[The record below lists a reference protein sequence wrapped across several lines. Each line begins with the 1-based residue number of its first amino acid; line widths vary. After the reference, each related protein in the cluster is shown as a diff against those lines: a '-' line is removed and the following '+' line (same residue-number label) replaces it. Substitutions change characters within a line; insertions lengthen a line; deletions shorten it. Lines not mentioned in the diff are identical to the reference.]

1 MEDEISTRALQ
12 DLTTQEQAT
21 PGQIVLTATLKD
33 GGSIMLITRGLSKK
47 QAACAIEGACQAV
60 DGDPEP
66 MPPRGLWSAM
76 FGK

>member
-1 MEDEISTRALQ
+1 MSTHALQ
-12 DLTTQEQAT
+12 DLTAQAPT
-21 PGQIVLTATLKD
+21 FAGEVVLTATLKD
-33 GGSIMLITRGLSKK
+33 GGSIMLITQGLTKK

-76 FGK
+76 FG